1 MIHYF
6 ERQLREFEYSVQS
19 LEEQVISRW
28 VDNAVDILKKGNK
41 IVVSGLG
48 KNVPICEKFVGSMV
62 SIGLD
67 ARFLHTNS
75 AIHGDMGVVKTGDM
89 VILLSKSGETEESI
103 LLARL
108 LKKRNTNMW
117 LLTFSKKC
125 TLTRE
130 IANSVIVDLK
140 HEGDLWNIMPNNSTT
155 LNLIILQGLAMQI
168 ARKLQVDIESF
179 RQNHPGGYIGKVLN

>member
-19 LEEQVISRW
+19 LEEQVFSRW

-140 HEGDLWNIMPNNSTT
+140 HL
-155 LNLIILQGLAMQI
+155 
-168 ARKLQVDIESF
+168 
-179 RQNHPGGYIGKVLN
+179 

>member
-19 LEEQVISRW
+19 LEEQVFSRW

-103 LLARL
+103 ILARL

-168 ARKLQVDIESF
+168 AKKLQVDIESF

>member
-1 MIHYF
+1 
-6 ERQLREFEYSVQS
+6 
-19 LEEQVISRW
+19 
-28 VDNAVDILKKGNK
+28 
-41 IVVSGLG
+41 
-48 KNVPICEKFVGSMV
+48 MV

>member
-19 LEEQVISRW
+19 LEEQVFSRW